1 MIDVKNIYKN
11 FGSLKVLK
19 AVSTTIEKGE
29 KVVIIGPSGSGK
41 STLLRCMNL
50 LEEPTYGEVWLDGR
64 LITPVDPYLHRDV
77 IVKSAT
83 FARLRRLRLEAGTYM
98 SDKRLEDSLVAEIKK
113 NDLLGRFEGREYAA
127 AMRGIYAANQININE
142 ARRRMGMVF
151 QNVNLFNNMTV
162 MQNLVCAPV
171 QLGIKTKEEAAANA
185 LRLLRRIGLADKRD
199 EYPSKLSGGQR
210 QRIAIVRSLCMD
222 PEYMLFD
229 EPTSALD
236 PEMVGEVL
244 QLMKEL
250 ADDGMTMVI
259 VTHEMGFAREVATRV
274 LFMDDG
280 RITEEG
286 PPEKIFGA
294 PENPRLRDFL
304 SKVL

>member
-77 IVKSAT
+77 IIKSAT

-98 SDKRLEDSLVAEIKK
+98 SDKQLENALVAEIKK

-127 AMRGIYAANQININE
+127 AMRGIYSANRININE

-185 LRLLRRIGLADKRD
+185 LRLLRRIG
-199 EYPSKLSGGQR
+199 
-210 QRIAIVRSLCMD
+210 
-222 PEYMLFD
+222 
-229 EPTSALD
+229 SALSRTL
-236 PEMVGEVL
+236 ESQRAGAASRQSVAVGVGYRDYGVVKGSVNMRL
-244 QLMKEL
+244 TFVNL
-250 ADDGMTMVI
+250 AYISLFSRYFFNCHVKPPYLAAFLLLETVRLGPFLVRAFCLDDCPRT
-259 VTHEMGFAREVATRV
+259 
-274 LFMDDG
+274 G
-280 RITEEG
+280 RFFLCLT
-286 PPEKIFGA
+286 
-294 PENPRLRDFL
+294 PR
-304 SKVL
+304 